1 MYSFESFHYVIN
13 LDVVSS
19 FMIFND
25 FDSIFIFGINKII
38 FLLKKK
44 KCHYNVL
51 IWWAEMENRRR
62 GFSNIF
68 LILCISLL
76 KKD

>member
-25 FDSIFIFGINKII
+25 FDSIFIFGNNKII

-44 KCHYNVL
+44 KAIV
-51 IWWAEMENRRR
+51 M
-62 GFSNIF
+62 S
-68 LILCISLL
+68 
-76 KKD
+76 